1 MVGERLAKVMKEKEL
16 QEDSDE
22 EGANQRAQQKKL
34 LAHDDSDSDD
44 HPEGL
49 DAHCEVDIFVM
60 PAERTRPPPTAG
72 HLPPCWMAPF
82 LGTLAQHVNQHTR
95 YVLGDAVYPPVT
107 QGSPV

>member
-60 PAERTRPPPTAG
+60 PTERTRSP
-72 HLPPCWMAPF
+72 HLPSMRASTHVMCLAMLCTLVTGYLF
-82 LGTLAQHVNQHTR
+82 RFHRTLGT
-95 YVLGDAVYPPVT
+95 
-107 QGSPV
+107 